1 MESST
6 SNRLYIYMKP
16 EERAALA
23 ALGEKLAEQGVAVL
37 DNRGHISLSAVI
49 RHLVAKEIT
58 KPQ

>member
-1 MESST
+1 MEPTT

-23 ALGEKLAEQGVAVL
+23 ALGKQLAAQGVAVL
-37 DNRGHISLSAVI
+37 DNRGHVSLSAVI
-49 RHLVAKEIT
+49 RHLVAKELT